1 MFDLDIAVIN
11 FIYNSCKTLGG
22 AFNFGALEGAIMYLG
37 IFAYGYFTV
46 TNKKKVK

>member
-1 MFDLDIAVIN
+1 MFNLDIAAIN
-11 FIYNSCKTLGG
+11 FIYNFCKNLGG
-22 AFNFGALEGAIMYLG
+22 VFNFGALEGAIMYLG